1 MSLQPLYSS
10 LLQKLEGFLQ
20 YPACAPFGR
29 QKFALQARGILVD
42 RSQLLSTARSN
53 VADLSRG
60 NLGVPIL
67 LLVMLAMMMLPVPPF
82 LLDVF
87 FTFNIALSIVV
98 LLVCVYALR
107 PLDFAVFPT
116 ILLVA
121 TLMRLALNVAST
133 RVVMLHGQEGHAAAG
148 KVIQAFGE
156 VVIGGNYVVGIVVF
170 AILMIINFVVVT
182 KGAGRISEVS
192 ARFTLD
198 AMPGKQMA
206 IDADLN
212 AGLIDQSQAKLRRLE
227 VAQEAEFYGSMDGA
241 SKFVRGDAIAGL
253 LILFINLI
261 GGMAVGIFQHN
272 MAFADAGKVYALL
285 TIGDG
290 LVAQLPSL
298 LLSTAAAIMVTRAS
312 GSEDMGKQIGRQMF
326 ASPKA
331 LAVAAGL
338 MAVMGLVPGMPHI
351 SFLSMAAMAAGGA
364 YLFWR
369 KQNVQK
375 IQALQEVKRQ
385 QELLPSPARALETKE
400 LGWDDV
406 TPIDMIGLEVG
417 YRLIPLV
424 DRNQGGQLLARIKGV
439 RKKLSQDLGFLM
451 PTVHIRDNLDLAP
464 SAYRLTLMGVILAEA
479 EIYPDRELA
488 INPGQ
493 VYGSLNGITAKDPA
507 FGLEA
512 VWIEISQRA
521 QAQSLGYTVVDA
533 STVVATHLNQILYK
547 HSSELIGHEEVQQL
561 LQVLAKGSPK
571 LAEELVPGVLS
582 LSQLLKVLQA
592 LLAEQVPVR
601 DIRSIA
607 EAIANNA
614 AKSQDTAALVAA
626 VRVGVSRAIV
636 QSIVGTES
644 ELPVITLEPRLE
656 QILLNS
662 LQKAGQGSEEG
673 VLLEPSMAEKLQ
685 RSLIDAAQRQEM
697 QGQPVILLVAGP
709 IRAMLSRF
717 GRLAVPGLHVLA
729 YQEIPDNKQVTI
741 VATVGPN
748 G

>member
-1 MSLQPLYSS
+1 M
-10 LLQKLEGFLQ
+10 
-20 YPACAPFGR
+20 
-29 QKFALQARGILVD
+29 D
-42 RSQLLSTARSN
+42 RSQLINSARSN
-53 VADLSRG
+53 LAGLGRG
-60 NLGVPIL
+60 HLGVPLL

-107 PLDFAVFPT
+107 PLDFSVFPT

-121 TLMRLALNVAST
+121 TLLRLALNVAST
-133 RVVMLHGQEGHAAAG
+133 RVVMLHGQDGHAAAG

-212 AGLIDQSQAKLRRLE
+212 AGLIDQPQAKARRLE

-261 GGMAVGIFQHN
+261 GGMAVGILQHN
-272 MAFADAGKVYALL
+272 MSFGDAGRVYALL

-312 GSEDMGKQIGRQMF
+312 GSEEMGKLINRQMF
-326 ASPKA
+326 TSPKA
-331 LAVAAGL
+331 LFVAAGL
-338 MAVMGLVPGMPHI
+338 MVVMGLVPGMPHFSFI
-351 SFLSMAAMAAGGA
+351 SLGMVAAGGA
-364 YLFWR
+364 YLLWK
-369 KQNVQK
+369 KQNQIK
-375 IQALQEVKRQ
+375 EMALLEVKRQ
-385 QELLPSPARALETKE
+385 QDLLPSPTRIQDSKE

-406 TPIDMIGLEVG
+406 TPIDIIGLEVG

-439 RKKLSQDLGFLM
+439 RKKLSQELGFLM

-464 SAYRLTLMGVILAEA
+464 SAYRLTLMGVTLAEA

-493 VYGSLNGITAKDPA
+493 VYGSLNGINAKDPA

-512 VWIEISQRA
+512 VWIEVSQRA

-547 HSSELIGHEEVQQL
+547 HCHELIGHEEVQQL
-561 LQVLAKGSPK
+561 MQLLAKSSPK

-582 LSQLLKVLQA
+582 LSALLKVLQA
-592 LLAEQVPVR
+592 LLSEQVPVR
-601 DIRSIA
+601 DIRTIA
-607 EAIANNA
+607 EAIANA
-614 AKSQDTAALVAA
+614 APRSQDTAALVAA
-626 VRVGVSRAIV
+626 VRISLCRAIV
-636 QSIVGTES
+636 QSIVGIEP

-662 LQKAGQGSEEG
+662 LQKAGQGQEEG

-685 RSLIDAAQRQEM
+685 RSLIEAAQRQEM

-709 IRAMLSRF
+709 VRAMLSRF
-717 GRLAVPGLHVLA
+717 GRLAVPNMHVLA